1 MQMKRY
7 QLTLEVFKAE
17 HEVVGM
23 RINTFES
30 DAMVHTQ
37 QAYWGLIPIWGETR
51 AGEWWGCIRNDV
63 DVAPESAE
71 CKNKAVNLPVSLCT
85 YLHLRSWCLGR
96 QQKNKLQVIF
106 IRRLAGLP
114 SPYTHWLLWRV
125 FCFFLLSYFQF
136 QLTWVSFF
144 LRSVLTVELHTAR

>member
-51 AGEWWGCIRNDV
+51 AGEWWPIWSCIRNDA

-71 CKNKAVNLPVSLCT
+71 CKNKAVNLPVFVPT
-85 YLHLRSWCLGR
+85 
-96 QQKNKLQVIF
+96 F
-106 IRRLAGLP
+106 
-114 SPYTHWLLWRV
+114 T
-125 FCFFLLSYFQF
+125 
-136 QLTWVSFF
+136 
-144 LRSVLTVELHTAR
+144 

>member
-37 QAYWGLIPIWGETR
+37 QAYWGLIPIWRETR
-51 AGEWWGCIRNDV
+51 AGEWWPIWGRIKSDV
-63 DVAPESAE
+63 DVAPKSAE

-85 YLHLRSWCLGR
+85 HLHLRPRGLGR

-125 FCFFLLSYFQF
+125 FFAVLC
-136 QLTWVSFF
+136 
-144 LRSVLTVELHTAR
+144 SVLTNLSVIFP